1 MSTFWAMLTPALLLH
16 SVLLSLSQMTGLI
29 RSPLDSLSELAF
41 PFSGFPTGTQIV
53 WKGQGY
59 DSVGIQTDS
68 MVWNI
73 QILSDNRMNLEMSRH
88 KWDDEP
94 SKFKEQYWGFSRLAI
109 PDSMSQSSWAD
120 STGWQEHFRTRKQV
134 AGPVTRW
141 VTFPGP
147 AWEKSA
153 PFDTTEQIGNPSS
166 PLQVRRELEVSGL
179 VRVDSIWRDPKGTPV
194 RASETLHPIST
205 NAHFSVMGQTH
216 AYLFQN
222 GHMVADTIRA
232 HGYQGGI
239 NDTSWTDTLR
249 YTWENGRMVRYTST
263 IDTVWMEWSAA
274 GLPIRELHHTWSPR
288 FPNEFPR
295 NLSIRESR
303 FDAQGR
309 ETSYL
314 ESFSYSDYFY
324 LDTNDFQGSLPL
336 PSKSASLS
344 CRKSSKESMDF
355 SRASC
360 RIQDFD
366 VYQTEISGVPVRSP
380 AKGIRQ
386 ATVRMDGKK
395 AIFQNLSI
403 TVGVLELVSLDGKAL
418 GQAPVTDG
426 QATLAHP
433 PRGVCLWRVRSP
445 TGAVSEASR
454 LILH

>member
-1 MSTFWAMLTPALLLH
+1 MLTPALLLH
-16 SVLLSLSQMTGLI
+16 ASLLSLCQMSGLV

-68 MVWNI
+68 MVCNI

-94 SKFKEQYWGFSRLAI
+94 SKLKEQYWGFSRLAI
-109 PDSMSQSSWAD
+109 PDSMTQSSWTD

-141 VTFPGP
+141 VTLPGP

-179 VRVDSIWRDPKGTPV
+179 ARVDSIWRDPKGTPV
-194 RASETLHPIST
+194 RASETLQPIASNT
-205 NAHFSVMGQTH
+205 YFSLMGQTH

-232 HGYQGGI
+232 HGYVGGI

-249 YTWENGRMVRYTST
+249 YTWENGRMVRYTSA

-274 GLPIRELHHTWSPR
+274 GLPIRELHHTWSPG
-288 FPNEFPR
+288 FPKDSPR
-295 NLSIRESR
+295 SLSVVETR

-309 ETSYL
+309 ETSFLDNY
-314 ESFSYSDYFY
+314 SQSDYFY
-324 LDTNDFQGSLPL
+324 LDSSDYQGSLPI
-336 PSKSASLS
+336 PSKSVSLS
-344 CRKSSKESMDF
+344 CRKSSKASMDF
-355 SRASC
+355 SRANC
-360 RIQDFD
+360 RIQDVD
-366 VYQTEISGVPVRSP
+366 VYQTEISGVPVRSI
-380 AKGIRQ
+380 ANGVRQ

-403 TVGVLELVSLDGKAL
+403 AAGVLEMVSLDGKTL

-445 TGAVSEASR
+445 SGVLSEASR
-454 LILH
+454 LILP